1 MSVKFAFDNPLLRTW
16 LLLHQTSNLVVKAED
31 AVFAKDQLTSQ
42 QHAVL
47 LAMKYIEG
55 PVTPSV
61 IAHWLDRN
69 TNTITTLVDRIE
81 KQGLVK
87 RVRDLRDRRSVRLE
101 MTAKGKEAIDRATV
115 TGWQLVE
122 DILGGL
128 SEDDLRTL
136 INLLEIVRGRAFDYL
151 NPGKALEEVK
161 PKDEAG
167 NMARFLARRALRNT
181 LDQGA
186 QIQSSQAKT

>member
-1 MSVKFAFDNPLLRTW
+1 MPVKFTFDNPLLRTW

-31 AVFAKDQLTSQ
+31 AVFGKEQLTSQ

-61 IAHWLDRN
+61 IGHWLDRN
-69 TNTITTLVDRIE
+69 TNTITTLVDRLE
-81 KQGLVK
+81 KDGLVK

-181 LDQGA
+181 LDHRA